1 MDRNSIKKVKEY
13 IEEHFTEN
21 ILLDDIAKIA
31 GYSKFH
37 LNRLFLED
45 TGLTIY
51 QYIKEKR
58 LLEAANQLISTEKVS

>member
-1 MDRNSIKKVKEY
+1 MDRNCIKKVKEY

-37 LNRLFLED
+37 LNRLFLEN
-45 TGLTIY
+45 T
-51 QYIKEKR
+51 
-58 LLEAANQLISTEKVS
+58 